1 MKSAMLPVLLL
12 ASSVTAHAADSAGAK
27 ALFYSGEGTTHA
39 VARVVRPSPEAAP
52 KAPAAPAPGPVR
64 QKYTGIAYWIDLA
77 GEDGGHVRT
86 TARREFRSGDRIR
99 LNFKSNRDG
108 YLYVSNLGST
118 GKSRVMFP
126 RPGQGNNFIKANLE
140 YAVPDA
146 GYMRFDEN
154 PGVET
159 LLVLLSPTPIP
170 DLSSPSPTL
179 DERGTRKFVAYADTN
194 GAKDLLLEDDEGAA
208 KSTPAQYVV
217 APASTL
223 NRGKVITL
231 YIKLRHGR

>member
-1 MKSAMLPVLLL
+1 MKSAMLPMLLL
-12 ASSVTAHAADSAGAK
+12 ASSIGAHAGDGAGAK

-39 VARVVRPSPEAAP
+39 VARAIPHPPETAP
-52 KAPAAPAPGPVR
+52 KTPAAPAPRPATE
-64 QKYTGIAYWIDLA
+64 KYTGIAYWIDLA

-140 YAVPDA
+140 YSVPDGA
-146 GYMRFDEN
+146 YMRFDDN
-154 PGVET
+154 PGAET

-170 DLSSPSPTL
+170 GLSAPSPVM
-179 DERGTRKFVAYADTN
+179 DERGTRKFVAFADTN
-194 GAKDLLLEDDEGAA
+194 GAKDLLLEDDEGVA
-208 KSTPAQYVV
+208 KSAPAQYVV

-223 NRGKVITL
+223 NRGKVISL